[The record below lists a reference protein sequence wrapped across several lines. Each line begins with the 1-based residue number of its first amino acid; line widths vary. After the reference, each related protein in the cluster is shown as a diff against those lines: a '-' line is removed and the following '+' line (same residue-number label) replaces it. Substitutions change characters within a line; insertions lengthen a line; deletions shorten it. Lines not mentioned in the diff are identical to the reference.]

1 MADGEYTK
9 KQAAAAL
16 GVTVPRIQALIR
28 QGRLTTRREQETRGD
43 VIYIPIAEVEAIKA
57 APRKPGWKAGQP
69 RPRKPESEVGP
80 AQRKRREK
88 ARLAE
93 VTDGPASEPTP

>member
-9 KQAAAAL
+9 KQAAEVL
-16 GVTVPRIQALIR
+16 GVTVPRIAALIR
-28 QGRLTTRREQETRGD
+28 QGRLTTRRETETRGD
-43 VIYIPIAEVEAIKA
+43 VLYIPIAEVEAYKQ

-69 RPRKPESEVGP
+69 RPRKPENEIGP

-88 ARLAE
+88 ARLEQAKKDFGN
-93 VTDGPASEPTP
+93 T